1 MNAINKDETEGTL
14 DTNFIEVLYILN
26 QGRGIEGEQNF
37 RECMN
42 KCIKLQVGLLNSI
55 NLVERTYFEI
65 HNKNELTHL
74 ALNAESNT

>member
-14 DTNFIEVLYILN
+14 DTNFIEVLYMLN
-26 QGRGIEGEQNF
+26 QGRRIEGEQNF

-42 KCIKLQVGLLNSI
+42 KCINLQVGLLNSI